1 MFLCICMSPAVDA
14 TVTLPHAPVGKGEIF
29 KDVAEVETIGG
40 KAVNAAR
47 WLALRGANVVCG
59 GMLGEDND
67 SVFVRELKRLGV
79 ENRFTRIPGS
89 TRRNETL
96 VWPGECGRTRPSA
109 NQEATSRN
117 ETLVWPGG
125 SCKLNRAAFP
135 GLAPDKALAAAQ
147 NVIPAST
154 RGLSGGVAILSGSLP
169 PSLPADFY
177 ARAISSLKAG
187 GWTTVLDTSGEALR
201 RGLEAGPDLVKP
213 NKEECEELAGFAL
226 RTSEDFIRATSLL
239 KKHARHAII
248 SAGHL
253 GAWFD
258 GRLIPAPE
266 TEVLDTTGAGD
277 TLLAEYCL
285 RLFDEGLAPDEAAK
299 WAVAAGSAACSTPGG
314 APPSPELVAKLKATL
329 DASVMV

>member
-1 MFLCICMSPAVDA
+1 MFLCICMSPAMDA
-14 TVTLPHAPVGKGEIF
+14 TVTLPRAPTGNGEIF
-29 KDVAEVETIGG
+29 KDVAEVENIGG

-47 WLALRGANVVCG
+47 WLALRGAGVVCG

-67 SVFVRELKRLGV
+67 AVFVRELERIGV
-79 ENRFTRIPGS
+79 EDRFTRIPGA

-96 VWPGECGRTRPSA
+96 VWT
-109 NQEATSRN
+109 
-117 ETLVWPGG
+117 GG

-135 GLAPDKALAAAQ
+135 GLAPDKALAAARK
-147 NVIPAST
+147 VIPDST
-154 RGLSGGVAILSGSLP
+154 RGLPGGVAILSGSLP
-169 PSLPADFY
+169 PSVPPDFY
-177 ARAISSLKAG
+177 AEAISTLKAK
-187 GWTTVLDTSGEALR
+187 GWATVLDTSGEALR

-213 NKEECEELAGFAL
+213 NKEECEELVGFAL
-226 RTSEDFIRATSLL
+226 RTYEDFIRATSLL

-266 TEVLDTTGAGD
+266 AKVLDTTGAGD

-285 RLFDEGLAPDEAAK
+285 RFFGEGLAPVEAAK